1 MNNLVKLSLQKLK
14 LHNIPNPDLD
24 LRVLLNFSSKSKK
37 EIFLSNF
44 NYTDI
49 DSYKF
54 HSVLNRRLNF
64 EPISKI
70 INKKNFWKYDFYVD
84 DHVLDP
90 RPETELII
98 EESLKLLT
106 KKNKKINILDLGTGS
121 GCLAVCLAKE
131 FINSKITAIDI
142 STKAMKVASTNFNIH
157 KCKNR
162 ITKRICGVELVSEK
176 FDLIVSNPPYLSKE
190 DYENTNE
197 EIKKYEPKK
206 AFCGGNDGLFFYKK
220 FAKTLPKLMKSDS
233 YLILEIGEKQASN
246 CIRLFG
252 NSGLNFVKKAKDL
265 QKKDRIL
272 IFSKL

>member
-1 MNNLVKLSLQKLK
+1 MNNLIALSLKKLIIN
-14 LHNIPNPDLD
+14 NIPNPDLD
-24 LRVLLNFSSKSKK
+24 LRILLNFSAKSKK

-44 NYTDI
+44 NDKDI
-49 DSYKF
+49 DWHKF
-54 HSVLNRRLNF
+54 HSILKRRLNF

-84 DHVLDP
+84 HQVLDP

-131 FINSKITAIDI
+131 FINSRITAIDI
-142 STKAMKVASTNFNIH
+142 SSKAMRVAYKNFNIH

-162 ITKRICGVELVSEK
+162 IKKRICTIESINKK

-190 DYENTNE
+190 DYQKTSQ
-197 EIKKYEPKK
+197 EIKNYEPKK
-206 AFCGGNDGLFFYKK
+206 AVFGGNDGLFFYKK
-220 FAKTLPKLMKSDS
+220 FAISLPKLMKSES
-233 YLILEIGEKQASN
+233 YLILEIGENQASN
-246 CIRLFG
+246 CIKLF
-252 NSGLNFVKKAKDL
+252 NDSGLNFVKKVKDL

>member
-1 MNNLVKLSLQKLK
+1 MHK
-14 LHNIPNPDLD
+14 IPNPDID
-24 LRVLLNFSSKSKK
+24 LRILINYSSKSKK

-44 NYTDI
+44 NDI
-49 DSYKF
+49 DIDLHKF
-54 HSVLNRRLNF
+54 QSILNRRLNF

-84 DHVLDP
+84 HNVLDP

-98 EESLKLLT
+98 EESLKLL
-106 KKNKKINILDLGTGS
+106 KKNSKKINILDLGTGS

-142 STKAMKVASTNFNIH
+142 STKAMKVASKNFNIH

-162 ITKRICGVELVSEK
+162 IIKRICEVESVSKK
-176 FDLIVSNPPYLSKE
+176 FDLILSNPPYLSKE
-190 DYENTNE
+190 DYHKTNE
-197 EIKKYEPKK
+197 ELKKYEPKN

-220 FAKTLPKLMKSDS
+220 FARIMPKLMKSNS
-233 YLILEIGEKQASN
+233 FLILEIGEKQALN
-246 CIRLFG
+246 CIKLFE
-252 NSGLNFVKKAKDL
+252 NSRLNFVKKAKDL

>member
-1 MNNLVKLSLQKLK
+1 M
-14 LHNIPNPDLD
+14 
-24 LRVLLNFSSKSKK
+24 
-37 EIFLSNF
+37 
-44 NYTDI
+44 
-49 DSYKF
+49 
-54 HSVLNRRLNF
+54 
-64 EPISKI
+64 
-70 INKKNFWKYDFYVD
+70 
-84 DHVLDP
+84 
-90 RPETELII
+90 
-98 EESLKLLT
+98 
-106 KKNKKINILDLGTGS
+106 
-121 GCLAVCLAKE
+121 AVCLAKE

-142 STKAMKVASTNFNIH
+142 SIKAMKVASKNFNIH

-162 ITKRICGVELVSEK
+162 ITKRICAVESVSEK

-190 DYENTNE
+190 DYHKTSE

-220 FAKTLPKLMKSDS
+220 FARKLPKLMKSDS

-246 CIRLFG
+246 CIKLFG

>member
-1 MNNLVKLSLQKLK
+1 MNNLIKLSLKKLK
-14 LHNIPNPDLD
+14 IHNIPNPDLD
-24 LRVLLNFSSKSKK
+24 LRILLNYSSKSKK

-44 NYTDI
+44 NDI
-49 DSYKF
+49 DIDLHKF
-54 HSVLNRRLNF
+54 HIILNRRLNF

-84 DHVLDP
+84 HNVLDP

-142 STKAMKVASTNFNIH
+142 STKAMKVASKNFNIH

-162 ITKRICGVELVSEK
+162 ITKRICTVESVNKK
-176 FDLIVSNPPYLSKE
+176 FDLIVSNPPYLSKD
-190 DYENTNE
+190 DYQNTSE
-197 EIKKYEPKK
+197 EIKNYEPKK

-220 FAKTLPKLMKSDS
+220 FAKKLPKLMKSNS
-233 YLILEIGEKQASN
+233 YLILEIGEKQALN
-246 CIRLFG
+246 CIKLFS
-252 NSGLNFVKKAKDL
+252 NSGLNFVKKVKDL

>member
-84 DHVLDP
+84 HNVLDP

-98 EESLKLLT
+98 EESLKLIT

-131 FINSKITAIDI
+131 FINSRITAIDI
-142 STKAMKVASTNFNIH
+142 SSKAMKIASKNFNIH

-162 ITKRICGVELVSEK
+162 ITKRICTIDSVNTK
-176 FDLIVSNPPYLSKE
+176 FDLIVSNPPYLSE
-190 DYENTNE
+190 DDYQKTSE
-197 EIKKYEPKK
+197 EIKIYEPKN

-220 FAKTLPKLMKSDS
+220 FARNIPKLMKSDS
-233 YLILEIGEKQASN
+233 YLILEIGENQASN
-246 CIRLFG
+246 CIKLF
-252 NSGLNFVKKAKDL
+252 NDSGLNFVKKVKDL

>member
-1 MNNLVKLSLQKLK
+1 MNNLIKLSLKKLK
-14 LHNIPNPDLD
+14 IYNIPNPDLD
-24 LRVLLNFSSKSKK
+24 LRILLNYSSKSKK

-44 NYTDI
+44 NDTDI
-49 DSYKF
+49 DLYKF
-54 HSVLNRRLNF
+54 HGILNRRLNF

-84 DHVLDP
+84 HNVLDP

-131 FINSKITAIDI
+131 FINSRITAIDI
-142 STKAMKVASTNFNIH
+142 SPEAMKVASKNFIIH
-157 KCKNR
+157 KCKNI
-162 ITKRICGVELVSEK
+162 ITKRICTVESVNKK
-176 FDLIVSNPPYLSKE
+176 FDLIVSNPPYLSKN
-190 DYENTNE
+190 DYKKTSR
-197 EIKKYEPKK
+197 EIKNYEPKN

-220 FAKTLPKLMKSDS
+220 FARNLPKLMKFDS
-233 YLILEIGEKQASN
+233 YLILEIGEDQASN
-246 CIRLFG
+246 CIKLFS
-252 NSGLNFVKKAKDL
+252 NSGLNFVKKVKDL

>member
-1 MNNLVKLSLQKLK
+1 MNNLIKLSLKKLK
-14 LHNIPNPDLD
+14 IHNIPNPDLD
-24 LRVLLNFSSKSKK
+24 LRILLNYSSKSKK

-49 DSYKF
+49 DLHKF
-54 HSVLNRRLNF
+54 HSFLDRRLKY

-70 INKKNFWKYDFYVD
+70 INKKNFWKYGFYVD
-84 DHVLDP
+84 HHVLDP

-142 STKAMKVASTNFNIH
+142 STKAMKVASKNFNIH

-162 ITKRICGVELVSEK
+162 ITQRICAVESVREK

-190 DYENTNE
+190 DYQKTSG

-206 AFCGGNDGLFFYKK
+206 AFCGGNDGLFFYKQ
-220 FAKTLPKLMKSDS
+220 FARKLPKLMKSDS

-246 CIRLFG
+246 CIKLFD

>member
-1 MNNLVKLSLQKLK
+1 MNNLIKLSLKKLK
-14 LHNIPNPDLD
+14 IHNIPNPDLD
-24 LRVLLNFSSKSKK
+24 LRILLNYSSKSKK

-44 NYTDI
+44 NDI
-49 DSYKF
+49 DIDWHKF
-54 HSVLNRRLNF
+54 HIILNRRLNF

-84 DHVLDP
+84 HNVLDP

-131 FINSKITAIDI
+131 FINSRITAIDI
-142 STKAMKVASTNFNIH
+142 SSKAMKVASKNFNIH

-162 ITKRICGVELVSEK
+162 IAKRICTVESVNKK
-176 FDLIVSNPPYLSKE
+176 FDLIVSNPPYLSKN
-190 DYENTNE
+190 DYQKTSE
-197 EIKKYEPKK
+197 EIKNYEPKK

-220 FAKTLPKLMKSDS
+220 FAKKLPKLMKSNS
-233 YLILEIGEKQASN
+233 YLILEIGEKQALN
-246 CIRLFG
+246 CIKFFG
-252 NSGLNFVKKAKDL
+252 NSGLNFVKKVKDL

>member
-1 MNNLVKLSLQKLK
+1 MNNLIKLSLKELK
-14 LHNIPNPDLD
+14 SHNIPNPDLD
-24 LRVLLNFSSKSKK
+24 LRILLNFSSKSKK

-49 DSYKF
+49 DLYKF
-54 HSVLNRRLNF
+54 HSVLNRRLKF

-70 INKKNFWKYDFYVD
+70 INKKNFWKYDFFVD
-84 DHVLDP
+84 HHVLDP

-106 KKNKKINILDLGTGS
+106 KKHKKFNILDLGTGS

-131 FINSKITAIDI
+131 FINSRITAIDI
-142 STKAMKVASTNFNIH
+142 SPKAMDVASKNFIIH

-162 ITKRICGVELVSEK
+162 ITKKICTIESINKK
-176 FDLIVSNPPYLSKE
+176 FDLIVSNPPYLSKN
-190 DYENTNE
+190 DYQKTSE
-197 EIKKYEPKK
+197 EIKNYEPKK

-220 FAKTLPKLMKSDS
+220 FAKKLPKLMKPNS
-233 YLILEIGEKQASN
+233 YLILEIGEKQALN
-246 CIRLFG
+246 CIKFFG
-252 NSGLNFVKKAKDL
+252 NSGLNFVKKVKDL

-272 IFSKL
+272 IYSKL